1 MIIRNVDTAGRVIIP
16 AAMLYELDLHKSDKV
31 VITLEGKSIKI
42 SKYEPKCFF
51 CGAQDD
57 LVRVINKDIC
67 CDCINTMND
76 LVFDNPKGLA
86 LKANEES
93 DENDGRT
100 VDIEDSAE
108 NIDKSDINDD
118 SGETK

>member
-67 CDCINTMND
+67 
-76 LVFDNPKGLA
+76 L
-86 LKANEES
+86 
-93 DENDGRT
+93 
-100 VDIEDSAE
+100 
-108 NIDKSDINDD
+108 
-118 SGETK
+118 